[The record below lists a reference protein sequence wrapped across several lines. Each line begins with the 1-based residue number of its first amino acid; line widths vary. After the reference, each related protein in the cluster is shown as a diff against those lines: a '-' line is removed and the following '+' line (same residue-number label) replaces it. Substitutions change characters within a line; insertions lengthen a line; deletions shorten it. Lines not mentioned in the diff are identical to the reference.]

1 MYKPTER
8 NAQNSL
14 AMMNYAYDTSL
25 QETMILTE
33 AFHTDRVICDNGS
46 LYKFIWVQEGKL
58 TLIVDHVEI
67 EMEQDEIISVSN
79 LHRTEFKNVSGRYLA
94 LLFNENFYGIYKHEK
109 EVSCSGVLFNGTSGI
124 VHLRLPIADS
134 ELLHEVVDRMV
145 TEYILR
151 DNLQGEMLRLLLKRF
166 IILCTRLAR
175 KQLSGFPVNEKGFD
189 IIQRYY
195 VLVDNHFKEKKQV
208 QAYAALLHRSPKTLS
223 NLFVFQTPL
232 KWSKKEMDFR
242 FPTFPNAT
250 VYDSYNENINL
261 YEILGVTSSN
271 TILDLAD
278 NKKKYGDKRYLL
290 TTKLLNYKIL
300 KSFALEYHPIEM
312 NVIMNNE
319 GEGIYLYDLKQ
330 PKQNKFK
337 INTTALISYKY
348 RIHSIL
354 SVLHKIGF
362 KAVFTL
368 ILKKLI
374 K

>member
-1 MYKPTER
+1 
-8 NAQNSL
+8 
-14 AMMNYAYDTSL
+14 MMNYAYDTSL

-208 QAYAALLHRSPKTLS
+208 QALCCFVASFSQDAFQFICRLRYAFPFEDYTRTSGDRSETAVAAYLA
-223 NLFVFQTPL
+223 QHQRDIG
-232 KWSKKEMDFR
+232 DFG
-242 FPTFPNAT
+242 
-250 VYDSYNENINL
+250 L
-261 YEILGVTSSN
+261 
-271 TILDLAD
+271 
-278 NKKKYGDKRYLL
+278 
-290 TTKLLNYKIL
+290 
-300 KSFALEYHPIEM
+300 
-312 NVIMNNE
+312 
-319 GEGIYLYDLKQ
+319 
-330 PKQNKFK
+330 
-337 INTTALISYKY
+337 
-348 RIHSIL
+348 
-354 SVLHKIGF
+354 
-362 KAVFTL
+362 
-368 ILKKLI
+368 
-374 K
+374 

>member
-1 MYKPTER
+1 
-8 NAQNSL
+8 
-14 AMMNYAYDTSL
+14 MMNYAYDTSL

-124 VHLRLPIADS
+124 VHLRLPITDS

-208 QAYAALLHRSPKTLS
+208 QAYAASFSQDAFQFICRLRYAFPFEDYTRTSGDRSETA
-223 NLFVFQTPL
+223 V
-232 KWSKKEMDFR
+232 
-242 FPTFPNAT
+242 AA
-250 VYDSYNENINL
+250 Y
-261 YEILGVTSSN
+261 
-271 TILDLAD
+271 LA
-278 NKKKYGDKRYLL
+278 
-290 TTKLLNYKIL
+290 
-300 KSFALEYHPIEM
+300 
-312 NVIMNNE
+312 
-319 GEGIYLYDLKQ
+319 
-330 PKQNKFK
+330 
-337 INTTALISYKY
+337 
-348 RIHSIL
+348 
-354 SVLHKIGF
+354 
-362 KAVFTL
+362 
-368 ILKKLI
+368 
-374 K
+374 

>member
-1 MYKPTER
+1 
-8 NAQNSL
+8 
-14 AMMNYAYDTSL
+14 MMNYAYDTSL

-175 KQLSGFPVNEKGFD
+175 KQLSGFPVNEK
-189 IIQRYY
+189 
-195 VLVDNHFKEKKQV
+195 VL
-208 QAYAALLHRSPKTLS
+208 
-223 NLFVFQTPL
+223 
-232 KWSKKEMDFR
+232 
-242 FPTFPNAT
+242 
-250 VYDSYNENINL
+250 
-261 YEILGVTSSN
+261 TSS
-271 TILDLAD
+271 
-278 NKKKYGDKRYLL
+278 
-290 TTKLLNYKIL
+290 
-300 KSFALEYHPIEM
+300 S
-312 NVIMNNE
+312 VIMCWWTITSRRKT
-319 GEGIYLYDLKQ
+319 GTGICCFVASFSQDAFQFICRLRYAFPFEDYTRTSGDRSETAVAAYLAQHQRD
-330 PKQNKFK
+330 
-337 INTTALISYKY
+337 
-348 RIHSIL
+348 
-354 SVLHKIGF
+354 IGDF
-362 KAVFTL
+362 GL
-368 ILKKLI
+368 
-374 K
+374 

>member
-1 MYKPTER
+1 
-8 NAQNSL
+8 
-14 AMMNYAYDTSL
+14 MMNYAYDTSL

-189 IIQRYY
+189 II
-195 VLVDNHFKEKKQV
+195 
-208 QAYAALLHRSPKTLS
+208 LS
-223 NLFVFQTPL
+223 NLFAAYGMPSPL
-232 KWSKKEMDFR
+232 KIIQERVVTEAKRLLLHTSHSIKEIS
-242 FPTFPNAT
+242 
-250 VYDSYNENINL
+250 V
-261 YEILGVTSSN
+261 ILGFESVGTFSRFFKNMTGENTS
-271 TILDLAD
+271 A
-278 NKKKYGDKRYLL
+278 YRKRL
-290 TTKLLNYKIL
+290 
-300 KSFALEYHPIEM
+300 
-312 NVIMNNE
+312 
-319 GEGIYLYDLKQ
+319 Q
-330 PKQNKFK
+330 
-337 INTTALISYKY
+337 
-348 RIHSIL
+348 
-354 SVLHKIGF
+354 
-362 KAVFTL
+362 
-368 ILKKLI
+368 
-374 K
+374 

>member
-1 MYKPTER
+1 
-8 NAQNSL
+8 
-14 AMMNYAYDTSL
+14 MMNYAYDTSL

-166 IILCTRLAR
+166 IILCTRLAP

-223 NLFVFQTPL
+223 NLFAAYGMPSPL
-232 KWSKKEMDFR
+232 KIIQERVVTEAKRLLLHTSHSIKEIS
-242 FPTFPNAT
+242 
-250 VYDSYNENINL
+250 V
-261 YEILGVTSSN
+261 ILGFESVGTFSRFFKNMTGENTS
-271 TILDLAD
+271 A
-278 NKKKYGDKRYLL
+278 YRKRL
-290 TTKLLNYKIL
+290 
-300 KSFALEYHPIEM
+300 
-312 NVIMNNE
+312 
-319 GEGIYLYDLKQ
+319 Q
-330 PKQNKFK
+330 
-337 INTTALISYKY
+337 
-348 RIHSIL
+348 
-354 SVLHKIGF
+354 
-362 KAVFTL
+362 
-368 ILKKLI
+368 
-374 K
+374 

>member
-1 MYKPTER
+1 
-8 NAQNSL
+8 
-14 AMMNYAYDTSL
+14 MMNYAYDTSL

-109 EVSCSGVLFNGTSGI
+109 EVSCSGVLFSGTSGI
-124 VHLRLPIADS
+124 VHLRLPITDS

-145 TEYILR
+145 TEY
-151 DNLQGEMLRLLLKRF
+151 
-166 IILCTRLAR
+166 ILCTRLAR

-223 NLFVFQTPL
+223 NLFAAYGMPSPL
-232 KWSKKEMDFR
+232 KIIQERVVTEAKRLLLHTSHSIKEIS
-242 FPTFPNAT
+242 
-250 VYDSYNENINL
+250 V
-261 YEILGVTSSN
+261 ILGFESVGTFSRFFKNMTGENTS
-271 TILDLAD
+271 A
-278 NKKKYGDKRYLL
+278 YRKRL
-290 TTKLLNYKIL
+290 
-300 KSFALEYHPIEM
+300 
-312 NVIMNNE
+312 
-319 GEGIYLYDLKQ
+319 Q
-330 PKQNKFK
+330 
-337 INTTALISYKY
+337 
-348 RIHSIL
+348 
-354 SVLHKIGF
+354 
-362 KAVFTL
+362 
-368 ILKKLI
+368 
-374 K
+374 

>member
-1 MYKPTER
+1 
-8 NAQNSL
+8 
-14 AMMNYAYDTSL
+14 MMNYAYDTSL

-189 IIQRYY
+189 IIPSVIMCWWTITSRRKNRYRHMLLCCI
-195 VLVDNHFKEKKQV
+195 VLP
-208 QAYAALLHRSPKTLS
+208 R
-223 NLFVFQTPL
+223 
-232 KWSKKEMDFR
+232 R
-242 FPTFPNAT
+242 FP
-250 VYDSYNENINL
+250 
-261 YEILGVTSSN
+261 
-271 TILDLAD
+271 
-278 NKKKYGDKRYLL
+278 
-290 TTKLLNYKIL
+290 
-300 KSFALEYHPIEM
+300 
-312 NVIMNNE
+312 
-319 GEGIYLYDLKQ
+319 IYLPPTVCL
-330 PKQNKFK
+330 P
-337 INTTALISYKY
+337 L
-348 RIHSIL
+348 
-354 SVLHKIGF
+354 
-362 KAVFTL
+362 
-368 ILKKLI
+368 
-374 K
+374 